1 MRNMNVD
8 ELEGNP
14 KQVTLLYAG
23 GQVPSDVHFLHC
35 WRQCREQAD
44 SQRRDSAL
52 RGASEPDLMG
62 MWATALC
69 FSAHRIP
76 LIKDTFSAHF
86 GGTYTKDAF
95 NWERAINTCTDF

>member
-1 MRNMNVD
+1 MEELCFKGKEEVGFSSLRSMNID

-23 GQVPSDVHFLHC
+23 RQVPSDVHFLLC

-44 SQRRDSAL
+44 GQRRDSAL
-52 RGASEPDLMG
+52 RGASEPDLRG

-69 FSAHRIP
+69 SFSSQNPPDQRC
-76 LIKDTFSAHF
+76 F
-86 GGTYTKDAF
+86 
-95 NWERAINTCTDF
+95 